1 MKLSCRSKSRELD
14 SKNMAITTCG
24 SLESATMF
32 QVALGVEW
40 WHTQPRV
47 RACCLEPRPWWYCVV
62 HHGQAPQKLPITGCM
77 FRNLLFHFFRTLT
90 FIFATLIYKV
100 LQLEVS
106 RNRPG
111 GSLR

>member
-47 RACCLEPRPWWYCVV
+47 RACCLEPRPWWYCGASWAGTTETSYYRMHV
-62 HHGQAPQKLPITGCM
+62 QKLTVP
-77 FRNLLFHFFRTLT
+77 FFQNPHIHLCYLN
-90 FIFATLIYKV
+90 I
-100 LQLEVS
+100 
-106 RNRPG
+106 
-111 GSLR
+111 